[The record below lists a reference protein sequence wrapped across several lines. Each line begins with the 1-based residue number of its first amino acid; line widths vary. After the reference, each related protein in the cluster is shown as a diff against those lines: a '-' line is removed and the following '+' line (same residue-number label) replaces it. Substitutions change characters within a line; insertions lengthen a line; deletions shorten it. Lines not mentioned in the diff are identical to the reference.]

1 MNQPEAVTPIV
12 VAPLQQHKVQLI
24 SKGYSYHEVKEANAV
39 ISIFKSCGADP
50 QVELM
55 SIPPIIQ
62 N

>member
-1 MNQPEAVTPIV
+1 MNQPEAVTPNV

-39 ISIFKSCGADP
+39 ISIFKACNADP
-50 QVELM
+50 QSERIAI
-55 SIPPIIQ
+55 SPITH